1 MKNAQHNQES
11 NCLNIVKLIPNPMK
25 KLIFCLVTFIST
37 VGYAQSD
44 MTICHTSAT
53 DKFAVF
59 ASNKKFNRDH
69 PSPLPY
75 VHTSEVGGNM
85 IMFKTATGAEAN
97 AYLIKAK
104 TKTDNWV
111 FVFQE
116 WWGLNDHIKREAE
129 NLYDDLGNVNVLALD
144 MYDGRLATDPQ
155 TAGKYMGEFKQDR
168 GNEIV
173 KGALS
178 YAGKSAKI
186 ATVGWCFGGG
196 QSMQASLTAGK
207 QAVACVIYYGM
218 PEGDVERLKTLNCD
232 VLDIWPTKDGWI
244 NKDVTEKFEKDMA
257 AAGKKLTVKS
267 YDADHAFANPSNP
280 KYNKEF
286 TADAYKNTLEF
297 FKARLK

>member
-1 MKNAQHNQES
+1 MIGFAQE
-11 NCLNIVKLIPNPMK
+11 NI
-25 KLIFCLVTFIST
+25 
-37 VGYAQSD
+37 
-44 MTICHTSAT
+44 TICQSSAT

-59 ASNKKFNRDH
+59 ASSKKFNRDH
-69 PSPLPY
+69 PSPVLY
-75 VHTSEVGGNM
+75 VHKSDAGGEM
-85 IMFKTATGAEAN
+85 IKFKCADGMEAN
-97 AYLIKAK
+97 AYVIKAK

-129 NLYDDLGNVNVLALD
+129 NLYNDLGNVNVLALD
-144 MYDGRLATDPQ
+144 MYDGKLATDPQ
-155 TAGKYMGEFKQDR
+155 AAGKYMGEFKQDR

-173 KGALS
+173 KGALTFV
-178 YAGKSAKI
+178 GNNAKI

-196 QSMQASLTAGK
+196 QSMQAALIVGK

-218 PEGDVERLKTLNCD
+218 PEGNVERLKSLNCD
-232 VLDIWPTKDGWI
+232 VLDIWPTQDGWI
-244 NKDVTEKFEKDMA
+244 NKDVTEKFKKDMA

-267 YDADHAFANPSNP
+267 YEADHAFANPSNP
-280 KYNKEF
+280 MHNKEF